1 MTCNGMLIIIYDFL
15 TLSIT
20 LMLDVDECQSN
31 LDDCDVNA
39 ECSNTEGSYRCVCN
53 LGYSG
58 NGINCTG

>member
-1 MTCNGMLIIIYDFL
+1 MQWYAHNHLSFPNS
-15 TLSIT
+15 SIT
-20 LMLDVDECQSN
+20 LMLDVDECQIN